1 MKALILAV
9 AILVGGYSASS
20 NNNIVNEAI
29 YISVA
34 DDFTEVAVDK
44 LPEVITNAVKK
55 DYANATIVK
64 AYVNTENEYKLELK
78 TKEVMNIVF
87 SDKDGNW
94 LKEIESK
101 EIENE

>member
-20 NNNIVNEAI
+20 NNNIVNKVI
-29 YISVA
+29 YISQA

-44 LPEVITNAVKK
+44 LPETITNAVKK
-55 DYANATIVK
+55 DYAGATIVK

-78 TKEVMNIVF
+78 IKETINTVYA
-87 SDKDGNW
+87 DKDGNW
-94 LKEIESK
+94 LKETESK